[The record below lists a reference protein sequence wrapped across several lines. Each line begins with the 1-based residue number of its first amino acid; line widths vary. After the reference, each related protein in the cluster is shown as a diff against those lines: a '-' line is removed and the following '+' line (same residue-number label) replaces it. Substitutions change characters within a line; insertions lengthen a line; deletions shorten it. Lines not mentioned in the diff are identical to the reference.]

1 MKQYKNILK
10 RLLIQLNTE
19 HLSGQNYV
27 KNMQRKYIPALLVVL
42 LIIIVFIVNT
52 PVRQTL
58 ISTEGENFSEFDLL
72 LKELKVKEVPSYILF
87 DDRQVQVRS
96 YKNNSVYTTALTE
109 EQFDRLQ
116 NSELRV
122 VRTSKPIKFK
132 DLKGPVALEVFM
144 ATCPDCKSLTSK
156 ELQETR
162 KFFKD
167 KDYVWYR
174 YYIKSTRKDVLK
186 F

>member
-1 MKQYKNILK
+1 
-10 RLLIQLNTE
+10 
-19 HLSGQNYV
+19 
-27 KNMQRKYIPALLVVL
+27 MQRKYIPALLAVL
-42 LIIIVFIVNT
+42 LVVIVFIVNT
-52 PVRQTL
+52 PVRQTFM
-58 ISTEGENFSEFDLL
+58 SMEGEKFSEFDLL
-72 LKELKVKEVPSYILF
+72 LKELNVKEVPSYILIEG
-87 DDRQVQVRS
+87 RQIQVRS
-96 YKNNSVYTTALTE
+96 YRNNSVYTTTLTE
-109 EQFDRLQ
+109 EQFNRLQ
-116 NSELRV
+116 NSELRI

-132 DLKGPVALEVFM
+132 DLKGPVALEIFM